1 MRVPVECGEG
11 EIINDE
17 LDDDEEDKQ
26 NELEL

>member
-17 LDDDEEDKQ
+17 FDDDEEDKQ
-26 NELEL
+26 NELE